1 MAKNTIKVK
10 KYADVVEEIQATAV
24 EITPGMLLER
34 TSAGLVQAC
43 TATTGAVFPMF
54 ALEDELQGKGIDDN
68 YAVLQGIDDNYAV
81 GAQIQC
87 WIPGRGDMVYALL
100 EDGEDV
106 EIGDFMESAGNGKL
120 QVLTTGQP
128 IAVAVE
134 AVDDS
139 GSSGADTGRI
149 IVQII

>member
-10 KYADVVEEIQATAV
+10 KYADVVEEIKATEVA
-24 EITPGMLLER
+24 ITPGMLLER

-68 YAVLQGIDDNYAV
+68 YAVS
-81 GAQIQC
+81 AQIQC

-106 EIGDFMESAGNGKL
+106 EIGEFMESAGNGKL

-139 GSSGADTGRI
+139 GSSGTDTGRI

>member
-10 KYADVVEEIQATAV
+10 KYADVVEEIKATEVA
-24 EITPGMLLER
+24 ITPGMLLER

-54 ALEDELQGKGIDDN
+54 ALENELQGKGIDDN
-68 YAVLQGIDDNYAV
+68 YAVS
-81 GAQIQC
+81 AQIQC

-106 EIGDFMESAGNGKL
+106 EVGEFLESAGNGKL
-120 QVLTTGQP
+120 EVLTTGQP
-128 IAVAVE
+128 IGVAVE
-134 AVDDS
+134 NVDDS
-139 GSSGADTGRI
+139 GSSGTDTGRI

>member
-10 KYADVVEEIQATAV
+10 KYADVVEEIKATEVA
-24 EITPGMLLER
+24 ITPGMLLER

-43 TATTGAVFPMF
+43 TATTGAVLPMF
-54 ALEDELQGKGIDDN
+54 ALEDELQGKGIDDA
-68 YAVLQGIDDNYAV
+68 YAVS
-81 GAQIQC
+81 AQIQC

-106 EIGDFMESAGNGKL
+106 EVGEFLESAGNGKL

-128 IAVAVE
+128 IGVAVE
-134 AVDDS
+134 NVDDS

-149 IVQII
+149 IVQIV

>member
-10 KYADVVEEIQATAV
+10 KYADVIEELTATAV
-24 EITPGMLLER
+24 AITPGALLER

-43 TATTGAVFPMF
+43 TATTGAVLPMF

-68 YAVLQGIDDNYAV
+68 YAVS
-81 GAQIQC
+81 AQIQC

-106 EIGDFMESAGNGKL
+106 EIGEFMESAGNGKL

-139 GSSGADTGRI
+139 GSSGTDTGRI
-149 IVQII
+149 IVQIV

>member
-10 KYADVVEEIQATAV
+10 KYADVVEEIKATEVA
-24 EITPGMLLER
+24 ITPGMLLER

-54 ALEDELQGKGIDDN
+54 ALENELQGKGIDDN
-68 YAVLQGIDDNYAV
+68 YAVS
-81 GAQIQC
+81 AQIQC

-106 EIGDFMESAGNGKL
+106 EIGEFMESAGNGKL

-139 GSSGADTGRI
+139 GSSGTDTGRI
-149 IVQII
+149 IVQIV

>member
-10 KYADVVEEIQATAV
+10 KYADVVEEIKATEVA
-24 EITPGMLLER
+24 ITPGMLLER

-68 YAVLQGIDDNYAV
+68 YAVS
-81 GAQIQC
+81 AQIQC

-106 EIGDFMESAGNGKL
+106 EIGEFMESAGNGKL

-139 GSSGADTGRI
+139 GSSGTDTGRI
-149 IVQII
+149 IVQIV

>member
-10 KYADVVEEIQATAV
+10 KYADVIEELTATAV
-24 EITPGMLLER
+24 AITPGALLER

-43 TATTGAVFPMF
+43 TATTGAVLPMF
-54 ALEDELQGKGIDDN
+54 ALEDELQGKGIDDA
-68 YAVLQGIDDNYAV
+68 YAVS
-81 GAQIQC
+81 AQIQC

-106 EIGDFMESAGNGKL
+106 EIGEFMESAGNGKL

-139 GSSGADTGRI
+139 GSSGTDTGRI
-149 IVQII
+149 IVQIV